1 MFVFLSFFYG
11 AAIGSFVNVVATR
24 LRVAPILNSRSK
36 CLTCGTTLGVRDLVP
51 VFSYLFLFGKCRTC
65 KTPYGVSN
73 LIVEL
78 IFGGIFVLLYVLFLS
93 GQLTLLASGMWLA
106 YYTVLAVVLGV
117 ITLYDI
123 KHSYLPTGFLFAF
136 LVLSFGMLIRNVMLG
151 ASYSVLLGPITVAL
165 PFLLLWL
172 VSRGK
177 WLGGGDVLMFLG
189 VGAFF
194 GAAQGLAVF
203 FVSVWVGLIM
213 SILWASLMKKKL
225 VTRGPIPFVP
235 FIVLAF
241 TIVLFTD
248 IDIFSIV
255 SLFAW

>member
-24 LRVAPILNSRSK
+24 LRVAPVLNARSK
-36 CLTCGTTLGVRDLVP
+36 CLTCGTTLRVRDLVP
-51 VFSYLFLFGKCRTC
+51 VLSYVFLFGKCRTC
-65 KTPYGVSN
+65 KTPYGISN
-73 LIVEL
+73 LIVE
-78 IFGGIFVLLYVLFLS
+78 IVFGGIFVLLYVLFLS
-93 GQLTLLASGMWLA
+93 GQLTLFASVAWLV
-106 YYTVLAVVLGV
+106 YYTLLAIVLGV

-136 LVLSFGMLIRNVMLG
+136 LLLSFGMLARSVMLG
-151 ASYSVLLGPITVAL
+151 AGYSALLGPVLVAL

-172 VSRGK
+172 ISRGR

-194 GAAQGLAVF
+194 GVAQGLAVF
-203 FVSVWVGLIM
+203 FVSVWIGLVM
-213 SILWASLMKKKL
+213 SIVSASLMKKKL

-241 TIVLFTD
+241 MVVLFTD